1 MTQMQKQEL
10 ELTTHPKRGRP
21 RMTAGPVVSQTG
33 NPGSGGG
40 LQSHQVGN
48 WLFQSKTHSYPCCLS
63 IEVISYRALLM
74 MKNQTVYRNSL
85 INISIKD
92 L

>member
-1 MTQMQKQEL
+1 MPQTEKQKL
-10 ELTTHPKRGRP
+10 EITTHPQRGRH

-33 NPGSGGG
+33 DLGSGGG

-48 WLFQSKTHSYPCCLS
+48 WLLPAKTHSYPCCLL
-63 IEVISYRALLM
+63 IEVISYRSLLM

-85 INISIKD
+85 INVSTKD

>member
-1 MTQMQKQEL
+1 MTQIQKKEL

-33 NPGSGGG
+33 DPGSGGD
-40 LQSHQVGN
+40 LQSHQAGN
-48 WLFQSKTHSYPCCLS
+48 WLRQSKTHSYPCCLS
-63 IEVISYRALLM
+63 IEVISYRSLLM
-74 MKNQTVYRNSL
+74 MKNQFIEIL
-85 INISIKD
+85 F